1 MNFPGLWTNCPSW
14 SIILSIGQILFSRD
28 CFEFTR
34 YKDAFTSTPRGG
46 KERQIL
52 IITAENLKQIMP
64 NLTPQKRALYLPF
77 LNRVMEEY
85 GISNPFRCA
94 HFLAQLAH
102 ESGELRYMEEIWGP
116 TPAQNRYEP
125 PSLLAEKLGN
135 TERGDGKRF
144 KGRGPI
150 QITGRRNYELY
161 GQQLGVDLVSNP
173 ALAATPQIG
182 FSIAGLYWRSNGL
195 NQLAD
200 IDDIVSITKRI
211 NGGVNGLAERRAYCK
226 RAKAVLFATRT
237 AVTPSTP
244 APLMRGFE
252 AVREET
258 SPRARGSAGSTGKA
272 TDKSG
277 QQQ

>member
-1 MNFPGLWTNCPSW
+1 MLPGQFISNP
-14 SIILSIGQILFSRD
+14 FH
-28 CFEFTR
+28 
-34 YKDAFTSTPRGG
+34 G
-46 KERQIL
+46 KERATL
-52 IITAENLKQIMP
+52 NITTQDLKQIMP
-64 NLTPQKRALYLPF
+64 NLSPAKRTLYLPF

-161 GQQLGVDLVSNP
+161 GQLLGVDLISNP
-173 ALAATPQIG
+173 ALAATPQIA
-182 FSIAGLYWRSNGL
+182 FSIAGLYWRNNGL

-226 RAKAVLFATRT
+226 RAKEVLFATQT

-258 SPRARGSAGSTGKA
+258 SPRSRATAGSAGKSPGNSGK
-272 TDKSG
+272 
-277 QQQ
+277 